1 MATDAPSSAAATTVS
16 EIVNADYKLPRS
28 IFDLTAG
35 FFDSCRLMNPSVRL
49 GHVVSPA
56 FDPEAEEK
64 SSKDGVILDRWT
76 CNTCK
81 TDFVSLQDQRSHF
94 KSDIHRLNIKLS
106 VAGKAILKEEDVDEL
121 TSESVQDYDVSS
133 ISGSEDEAEA
143 RPFDAQK
150 GIDKKKLFVR
160 LQSGEKVS
168 VWRCLIMDEAE
179 RVSYGNDMEVS
190 VNDRGEDEVTE
201 RLRNLI
207 RENTDGML
215 MRVVLLASG
224 GHFAGTVFNGK
235 SVVAHKTFHRYVV
248 RAKAGKKQSTKD
260 GSGRSIHSAG
270 ASLRRYNELALKKD
284 IQELLASWKP
294 YFDGASCVFVHAPS
308 SSRLLLFNGS
318 KPYFSSQNC
327 AVRNVPFAIRRPTFK
342 ESQRIYNQLTQVAY
356 VTEEIFVN
364 PPEKA
369 KAKIVV
375 CSHTEESGEILRQEE
390 PGETSSTSII
400 LGEPNLSESD
410 LGDGVTGTSTPLHE
424 AAKSGDCERVV
435 ELLEEGMDPC
445 AKDERGRT
453 PYMLAN
459 EKEVRNTFRR
469 FMASNLEKWNW
480 HDAKVPSPLT
490 KEMEESQ
497 AAKQGEKDAKKKA
510 RAKELKKLRKA
521 REKKAQ
527 AEAAQAEK
535 EKPISK
541 VEEVRRAMAAEREKR
556 AAAAERRM
564 ASLNIESS
572 SSTTRTMSSSDD
584 VCSYCHV
591 SLAGKVPF
599 HRYNHKYCSTSCM
612 HLHPEIIQER

>member
-1 MATDAPSSAAATTVS
+1 MMATDPPSSVAAAAVVS
-16 EIVNADYKLPRS
+16 DKLPRS
-28 IFDLTAG
+28 IFDLNVD
-35 FFDSCRLMNPSVRL
+35 FFNSCCLLNPSVRFGPVL
-49 GHVVSPA
+49 SPA
-56 FDPEAEEK
+56 FDPEAAEK
-64 SSKDGVILDRWT
+64 SSKDGGVVLDRWT

-81 TDFVSLQDQRSHF
+81 IEFVSLQDQRSHF

-106 VAGKAILKEEDVDEL
+106 VAGKAVLREEDVDEL

-133 ISGSEDEAEA
+133 ISGSEDESDTKP
-143 RPFDAQK
+143 PFFHALV
-150 GIDKKKLFVR
+150 DKKKLFIR
-160 LQSGEKVS
+160 LQSGDKVS
-168 VWRCLIMDEAE
+168 IWKSLIMDEAE
-179 RVSYGNDMEVS
+179 KVSYKD
-190 VNDRGEDEVTE
+190 DRLSLDDCGSLAESNVTE
-201 RLRNLI
+201 RLVNFVS
-207 RENTDGML
+207 TDDDRRMC
-215 MRVVLLASG
+215 VVLLASG

-260 GSGRSIHSAG
+260 GSGGSIHSAG

-294 YFDGASCVFVHAPS
+294 YFDSASCVFVHAPS
-308 SSRLLLFNGS
+308 SSRQLLFNGG

-327 AVRNVPFAIRRPTFK
+327 AVRNVPFTIRRPTFK

-364 PPEKA
+364 PPEEA
-369 KAKIVV
+369 KANTVV
-375 CSHTEESGEILRQEE
+375 RTHTEDSGEISRQDETCSTSVILEE
-390 PGETSSTSII
+390 PNVIED
-400 LGEPNLSESD
+400 D

-424 AAKSGDCERVV
+424 AAKSGDCERVGK
-435 ELLEEGMDPC
+435 LLEEGMDPC

-459 EKEVRNTFRR
+459 DKEVRNTFRR

-497 AAKQGEKDAKKKA
+497 AAKQAEKDAKKKA
-510 RAKELKKLRKA
+510 RAKEMKKLRKA
-521 REKKAQ
+521 REKKAK
-527 AEAAQAEK
+527 AEAEQAEK
-535 EKPISK
+535 EKPVSK

-564 ASLNIESS
+564 ASLNIQS
-572 SSTTRTMSSSDD
+572 SSTTTPSS
-584 VCSYCHV
+584 
-591 SLAGKVPF
+591 
-599 HRYNHKYCSTSCM
+599 
-612 HLHPEIIQER
+612 

>member
-1 MATDAPSSAAATTVS
+1 MATDDQPSS
-16 EIVNADYKLPRS
+16 ELPRS
-28 IFDLTAG
+28 IFDLNVD
-35 FFDSCRLMNPSVRL
+35 FFNSCCLLNPSVRFGPVL
-49 GHVVSPA
+49 SPA
-56 FDPEAEEK
+56 EK
-64 SSKDGVILDRWT
+64 SSKEGGVILDRWT

-81 TDFVSLQDQRSHF
+81 IEFVSLHDQRSHF

-106 VAGKAILKEEDVDEL
+106 VAGKAVLREEDVDEL

-133 ISGSEDEAEA
+133 ISGSEDESEP
-143 RPFDAQK
+143 RPLFHALV
-150 GIDKKKLFVR
+150 DKNKLFIL
-160 LQSGEKVS
+160 LQSGDKVS
-168 VWRCLIMDEAE
+168 IWKSLIMDEAE
-179 RVSYGNDMEVS
+179 RVSYTGVS
-190 VNDRGEDEVTE
+190 LDDSGSLPESDVTE
-201 RLRNLI
+201 RLRNFV
-207 RENTDGML
+207 NTFDRRMC
-215 MRVVLLASG
+215 VVLLASG

-260 GSGRSIHSAG
+260 GSGGSIHSAG

-308 SSRLLLFNGS
+308 SSRQLLFNAG

-327 AVRNVPFAIRRPTFK
+327 AIRNVPFTIRRPTFK

-364 PPEKA
+364 PPEEA
-369 KAKIVV
+369 KANIVV
-375 CSHTEESGEILRQEE
+375 HTDTEDSGEISRQDESVETSTTRIVLEE
-390 PGETSSTSII
+390 PNVIE
-400 LGEPNLSESD
+400 ED
-410 LGDGVTGTSTPLHE
+410 LGDIVTGTSTPLHE
-424 AAKSGDCERVV
+424 AAKSGDCERVGK
-435 ELLEEGMDPC
+435 LLEESMDPC

-459 EKEVRNTFRR
+459 DKEVRNIFRR

-497 AAKQGEKDAKKKA
+497 AAKQAEKDAKKKA
-510 RAKELKKLRKA
+510 RAKEMKKLRKA

-527 AEAAQAEK
+527 AEAEQAEK

-564 ASLNIESS
+564 ASLNIQS
-572 SSTTRTMSSSDD
+572 SSTTAPSS
-584 VCSYCHV
+584 
-591 SLAGKVPF
+591 
-599 HRYNHKYCSTSCM
+599 
-612 HLHPEIIQER
+612 

>member
-1 MATDAPSSAAATTVS
+1 MATDPPSSAATATTAG
-16 EIVNADYKLPRS
+16 EIVTAEYKLPRS
-28 IFDLTAG
+28 IYDLTAD
-35 FFDSCRLMNPSVRL
+35 FFDSCRLLNPSVRL
-49 GHVVSPA
+49 GPLVSVIPA
-56 FDPEAEEK
+56 FDPDKRDEAEEK
-64 SSKDGVILDRWT
+64 SSKEGVVLDRWT

-81 TDFVSLQDQRSHF
+81 IEFVSLQDQRSHF

-106 VAGKAILKEEDVDEL
+106 VAGKSILKEEDVDEL

-143 RPFDAQK
+143 RPLFHFDAQK
-150 GIDKKKLFVR
+150 GIDKKKLFFR

-168 VWRCLIMDEAE
+168 IWKCLIMDEAE
-179 RVSYGNDMEVS
+179 SVSYGVS
-190 VNDRGEDEVTE
+190 VDDCGSLGEIEVTA

-207 RENTDGML
+207 RENTDDRQ

-224 GHFAGTVFNGK
+224 GHFAASVFNGK
-235 SVVAHKTFHRYVV
+235 SVVAHKTFHRYVI

-260 GSGRSIHSAG
+260 ASGRSIHSAG

-294 YFDGASCVFVHAPS
+294 YFDGAACVFIHAPS
-308 SSRLLLFNGS
+308 SSRQLLFNGG

-327 AVRNVPFAIRRPTFK
+327 AVRNVPFTIRRPTFK

-356 VTEEIFVN
+356 VTEEIFAN
-364 PPEKA
+364 PPEEA
-369 KAKIVV
+369 KAKTVV
-375 CSHTEESGEILRQEE
+375 HAHTEDSSGEISRQEE
-390 PGETSSTSII
+390 HDETLSTSMI
-400 LGEPNLSESD
+400 LEEPNLIEED
-410 LGDGVTGTSTPLHE
+410 LGDGVAGTSTPLHE
-424 AAKSGDCERVV
+424 AAKSGDGSRVL

-445 AKDERGRT
+445 AKDERGRA
-453 PYMLAN
+453 PYMLADD
-459 EKEVRNTFRR
+459 KEVRNTFRR

-497 AAKQGEKDAKKKA
+497 AAKQAEKDAKKKA

-527 AEAAQAEK
+527 AEAEK

-564 ASLNIESS
+564 AALNTQS
-572 SSTTRTMSSSDD
+572 SSTT
-584 VCSYCHV
+584 
-591 SLAGKVPF
+591 
-599 HRYNHKYCSTSCM
+599 
-612 HLHPEIIQER
+612 

>member
-1 MATDAPSSAAATTVS
+1 MATDAPSSAAAATATVTGTAAS
-16 EIVNADYKLPRS
+16 EIVNAEIKLPRS
-28 IFDLTAG
+28 IFDLTAE
-35 FFDSCRLMNPSVRL
+35 FFDSCRLLNPSVRL
-49 GHVVSPA
+49 GPVVSPA
-56 FDPEAEEK
+56 LDPDNRDEAEER
-64 SSKDGVILDRWT
+64 SSNDGVILDRWT

-81 TDFVSLQDQRSHF
+81 IEFVSLHDQRSHF

-106 VAGKAILKEEDVDEL
+106 LAGKAILKEEDVDEL

-143 RPFDAQK
+143 ARPLFQVDAQK
-150 GIDKKKLFVR
+150 GIDKKKLFIR
-160 LQSGEKVS
+160 LQSGEIVS
-168 VWRCLIMDEAE
+168 IWRSLIMDEAE
-179 RVSYGNDMEVS
+179 RFSYGND
-190 VNDRGEDEVTE
+190 RGFSADDCGGLGENEVTE
-201 RLRNLI
+201 RLRNLV
-207 RENTDGML
+207 RENTVDSQ

-224 GHFAGTVFNGK
+224 GHFAGSVFNGK

-308 SSRLLLFNGS
+308 SSRQLLFNGG

-327 AVRNVPFAIRRPTFK
+327 AVRNVPFTIRRPTFK
-342 ESQRIYNQLTQVAY
+342 ESQRIYNQLNQVVY
-356 VTEEIFVN
+356 LTEEIFVN
-364 PPEKA
+364 PPEEA
-369 KAKIVV
+369 KATTVV
-375 CSHTEESGEILRQEE
+375 QTHSEGSGEILRQEE
-390 PGETSSTSII
+390 PDETSSASII
-400 LGEPNLSESD
+400 LGEPSLIEAD
-410 LGDGVTGTSTPLHE
+410 AGVGVTGSSTPLHE
-424 AAKSGDCERVV
+424 AAKSGDCERVL

-445 AKDERGRT
+445 ARDERGRT
-453 PYMLAN
+453 PYMVAN
-459 EKEVRNTFRR
+459 EKEARNTFRR

-497 AAKQGEKDAKKKA
+497 AAKQAEKDAKKKA
-510 RAKELKKLRKA
+510 RAKEMKKLRKA

-541 VEEVRRAMAAEREKR
+541 VV
-556 AAAAERRM
+556 
-564 ASLNIESS
+564 SFTNS
-572 SSTTRTMSSSDD
+572 
-584 VCSYCHV
+584 VCIV
-591 SLAGKVPF
+591 
-599 HRYNHKYCSTSCM
+599 
-612 HLHPEIIQER
+612 

>member
-1 MATDAPSSAAATTVS
+1 MATDPPSSVAG
-16 EIVNADYKLPRS
+16 DKLPLPRS
-28 IFDLTAG
+28 IFDLNVD
-35 FFDSCRLMNPSVRL
+35 FFDSCCLLNPSVRL
-49 GHVVSPA
+49 LSPA
-56 FDPEAEEK
+56 FDPEAAEK
-64 SSKDGVILDRWT
+64 SSKEGGVILDRWT

-81 TDFVSLQDQRSHF
+81 IEFVSLHDQRSHF

-106 VAGKAILKEEDVDEL
+106 VAGKAVLREEDVDEL

-133 ISGSEDEAEA
+133 ISGSEDESDP
-143 RPFDAQK
+143 RPPFFNALV
-150 GIDKKKLFVR
+150 DKKKLFI
-160 LQSGEKVS
+160 LLHTGDKVS
-168 VWRCLIMDEAE
+168 IWKSLIMDEAE
-179 RVSYGNDMEVS
+179 RVSYTGVS
-190 VNDRGEDEVTE
+190 LDDSGSLPESDVTE
-201 RLRNLI
+201 RLRTFV
-207 RENTDGML
+207 NTDDRRMC
-215 MRVVLLASG
+215 VVLLASG

-260 GSGRSIHSAG
+260 GSGGSIHSAG

-308 SSRLLLFNGS
+308 SSRQLLFNAG

-327 AVRNVPFAIRRPTFK
+327 AVRNVPFTIRRPTFK

-364 PPEKA
+364 PPEEA
-369 KAKIVV
+369 KANIVL
-375 CSHTEESGEILRQEE
+375 HTHIEDSGEISRQDE
-390 PGETSSTSII
+390 PVETSTSII
-400 LGEPNLSESD
+400 LEEPDVIEED

-424 AAKSGDCERVV
+424 AAKSGDCERVGN
-435 ELLEEGMDPC
+435 LLEEGMDPC

-459 EKEVRNTFRR
+459 DKEVRNIFRR

-497 AAKQGEKDAKKKA
+497 AAKQAEKDAKKKA
-510 RAKELKKLRKA
+510 RAKEMKKLRKA

-527 AEAAQAEK
+527 AEAEQAEK

-564 ASLNIESS
+564 ASLNIQS
-572 SSTTRTMSSSDD
+572 SSTTAPSS
-584 VCSYCHV
+584 
-591 SLAGKVPF
+591 
-599 HRYNHKYCSTSCM
+599 
-612 HLHPEIIQER
+612 

>member
-1 MATDAPSSAAATTVS
+1 MATTGAAAATATAT
-16 EIVNADYKLPRS
+16 EIGNAEIKQPRS
-28 IFDLTAG
+28 IFDLPAD
-35 FFDSCRLMNPSVRL
+35 FFDSCRLSNPSETQSSTWLIPV
-49 GHVVSPA
+49 P
-56 FDPEAEEK
+56 PAEEEK
-64 SSKDGVILDRWT
+64 KKKKDGVILDRWT

-81 TDFVSLQDQRSHF
+81 IDFSSLQDQRSHF
-94 KSDIHRLNIKLS
+94 KSDLHRLNIKLS
-106 VAGKAILKEEDVDEL
+106 VAGKPILREEDVDEL

-133 ISGSEDEAEA
+133 ISGSEDEAET
-143 RPFDAQK
+143 RHTLHFDPQK
-150 GIDKKKLFVR
+150 GIDKKKLFIR
-160 LQSGEKVS
+160 LQTGDKVS
-168 VWRCLIMDEAE
+168 IWKSLIMDEAE
-179 RVSYGNDMEVS
+179 M
-190 VNDRGEDEVTE
+190 VNDIGSSSIDDFGRSLGEIEVTE

-207 RENTDGML
+207 PENTDHRQMS
-215 MRVVLLASG
+215 VVLLASG

-260 GSGRSIHSAG
+260 GSGGRSIHSAG

-294 YFDGASCVFVHAPS
+294 YFDGAACVFVHAPS
-308 SSRLLLFNGS
+308 SSRQLLFNGG

-327 AVRNVPFAIRRPTFK
+327 AVRNVPFTIRRPTFK
-342 ESQRIYNQLTQVAY
+342 ESQRIYNQLTQIAY
-356 VTEEIFVN
+356 VIEEIFIN
-364 PPEKA
+364 QPEDTKA
-369 KAKIVV
+369 STVV
-375 CSHTEESGEILRQEE
+375 HTHYED
-390 PGETSSTSII
+390 PGETSRNE
-400 LGEPNLSESD
+400 EPNETSSTNVILEEPNRIEED

-424 AAKSGDCERVV
+424 AAKSGDFEKVL

-497 AAKQGEKDAKKKA
+497 AAKQAEKDAKQKA
-510 RAKELKKLRKA
+510 RAKELKKLRRA

-541 VEEVRRAMAAEREKR
+541 VEEVRRAMAAQREKR

-564 ASLNIESS
+564 ASLNIQS
-572 SSTTRTMSSSDD
+572 SSTTT
-584 VCSYCHV
+584 
-591 SLAGKVPF
+591 
-599 HRYNHKYCSTSCM
+599 
-612 HLHPEIIQER
+612 

>member
-1 MATDAPSSAAATTVS
+1 MATTGAATGTPAG
-16 EIVNADYKLPRS
+16 EILNTEYRQPRS
-28 IFDLTAG
+28 IFDLTAD
-35 FFDSCRLMNPSVRL
+35 FFDSCRLSNPSETQSTYLRL
-49 GHVVSPA
+49 EPV
-56 FDPEAEEK
+56 EEK
-64 SSKDGVILDRWT
+64 FTKDGFVLDRWT

-81 TDFVSLQDQRSHF
+81 IEFVSLQDQRSHF

-106 VAGKAILKEEDVDEL
+106 VAGKAILKEDDVDEL

-133 ISGSEDEAEA
+133 ISGSEDEADT
-143 RPFDAQK
+143 RPSFHFDAQK
-150 GIDKKKLFVR
+150 GIDKKKLFIR
-160 LQSGEKVS
+160 LQTGDKVS
-168 VWRCLIMDEAE
+168 IWKSLIMDESE
-179 RVSYGNDMEVS
+179 RVSFG
-190 VNDRGEDEVTE
+190 NDRGVSLDDCGSLAENEVTQ

-207 RENTDGML
+207 RENMEDRQ
-215 MRVVLLASG
+215 MRIVLLASG
-224 GHFAGTVFNGK
+224 GHFAACVFHGK

-260 GSGRSIHSAG
+260 GSSGRSIHSAG

-294 YFDGASCVFVHAPS
+294 YFDGAACVFVHAPS
-308 SSRLLLFNGS
+308 SSRQLLYNGG
-318 KPYFSSQNC
+318 KPYFSCQNC
-327 AVRNVPFAIRRPTFK
+327 AVRNVPFTIRRPTFK
-342 ESQRIYNQLTQVAY
+342 ESQRIYNQLTQIAY
-356 VTEEIFVN
+356 VPEEIFIN
-364 PPEKA
+364 QPEDTKA
-369 KAKIVV
+369 NTVV
-375 CSHTEESGEILRQEE
+375 QTHNEDSGETSRKEE
-390 PGETSSTSII
+390 PDETSSTSRV
-400 LGEPNLSESD
+400 LEEEPNLIEEED

-424 AAKSGDCERVV
+424 AAKSGNCERVL
-435 ELLEEGMDPC
+435 EFLEEGMDPC

-497 AAKQGEKDAKKKA
+497 AAKQAEKDAKQKA

-541 VEEVRRAMAAEREKR
+541 VEEVRRAMAAQREKR

-564 ASLNIESS
+564 ASLNIQS
-572 SSTTRTMSSSDD
+572 SSTT
-584 VCSYCHV
+584 
-591 SLAGKVPF
+591 
-599 HRYNHKYCSTSCM
+599 
-612 HLHPEIIQER
+612 I